1 MMDHEQFRR
10 VVLANPL
17 TTDPEIEAH
26 RAQCEDCR
34 AFSERLI
41 TFEQRLVSALKVT
54 APTRAKILSFDTRVA
69 VGLAGERRWRASHLA
84 GKATIPAILRQVS
97 DEQALGVV
105 GFIREYMARAAREG
119 NGARPSAVYKRAG
132 QPCLRCSAPVRARG
146 QGENN
151 RITYWCPGCQL

>member
-1 MMDHEQFRR
+1 VFAEDFEGAQFLRR
-10 VVLANPL
+10 LRNDDPSRPIGDALLDQRILAGIGNVWKAEVCFAASL
-17 TTDPEIEAH
+17 DPW
-26 RAQCEDCR
+26 
-34 AFSERLI
+34 
-41 TFEQRLVSALKVT
+41 RLVS
-54 APTRAKILSFDTRVA
+54 
-69 VGLAGERRWRASHLA
+69 
-84 GKATIPAILRQVS
+84 QVS

-132 QPCLRCSAPVRARG
+132 QPCLRCSATVRARG